1 MQNRIKVIISDL
13 DGTLQISIIEYQNI
27 LKLFFKNCIIRVSV
41 NCRYGA
47 ASSRR
52 AAYCGHWMSNVTS
65 NGARIHSPKRTS
77 FSLDISSEVIKS
89 VLSLKIDSEFTVVL
103 ENVWLTNKD
112 NESLNSFQA
121 ELNYC
126 RSS

>member
-1 MQNRIKVIISDL
+1 LIVATGRHHLDALPIIAGIGCPIYL
-13 DGTLQISIIEYQNI
+13 
-27 LKLFFKNCIIRVSV
+27 
-41 NCRYGA
+41 
-47 ASSRR
+47 
-52 AAYCGHWMSNVTS
+52 VTS

-89 VLSLKIDSEFTVVL
+89 VLSLKIDAEFTTVVFK

-121 ELNYC
+121 E
-126 RSS
+126 

>member
-1 MQNRIKVIISDL
+1 
-13 DGTLQISIIEYQNI
+13 
-27 LKLFFKNCIIRVSV
+27 
-41 NCRYGA
+41 
-47 ASSRR
+47 
-52 AAYCGHWMSNVTS
+52 VTS

-89 VLSLKIDSEFTVVL
+89 VLSLKIDAEFTTVVFK

-121 ELNYC
+121 ELIIYK
-126 RSS
+126 

>member
-1 MQNRIKVIISDL
+1 
-13 DGTLQISIIEYQNI
+13 
-27 LKLFFKNCIIRVSV
+27 
-41 NCRYGA
+41 
-47 ASSRR
+47 
-52 AAYCGHWMSNVTS
+52 VTS

-89 VLSLKIDSEFTVVL
+89 VLSLKIDAEFTTVVFK

-121 ELNYC
+121 ELIIA
-126 RSS
+126 SS

>member
-1 MQNRIKVIISDL
+1 
-13 DGTLQISIIEYQNI
+13 
-27 LKLFFKNCIIRVSV
+27 
-41 NCRYGA
+41 
-47 ASSRR
+47 
-52 AAYCGHWMSNVTS
+52 VTS
-65 NGARIHSPKRTS
+65 NGAGFILPKRTS

-89 VLSLKIDSEFTVVL
+89 VLSLKIDSEFTTGVL

-126 RSS
+126 K

>member
-1 MQNRIKVIISDL
+1 LIVA
-13 DGTLQISIIEYQNI
+13 
-27 LKLFFKNCIIRVSV
+27 
-41 NCRYGA
+41 GA

-52 AAYCGHWMSNVTS
+52 AAYYCGHWMSNLLS
-65 NGARIHSPKRTS
+65 DIKRGKDSFSQKRT
-77 FSLDISSEVIKS
+77 LDISSEVIKS
-89 VLSLKIDSEFTVVL
+89 VLSLKIDAEFTTVVFK

-121 ELNYC
+121 ELIFT